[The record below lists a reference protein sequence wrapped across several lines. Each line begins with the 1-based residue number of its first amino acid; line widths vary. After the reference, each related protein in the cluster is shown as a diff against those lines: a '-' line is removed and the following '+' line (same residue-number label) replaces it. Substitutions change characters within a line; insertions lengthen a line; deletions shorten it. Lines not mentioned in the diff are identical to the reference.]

1 MAQSS
6 FALRIATLASCAVTF
21 GLAACSSDSLIPT
34 AAPSAS
40 ASRDAGGNP
49 NGGDG
54 SNGNNGNAFANGHVK
69 VCDVPPAGEAGCH
82 SWITVD
88 KGGQPLVTINP

>member
-6 FALRIATLASCAVTF
+6 FALRIATLASCAATF
-21 GLAACSSDSLIPT
+21 GLAACSTDSVIPT

-40 ASRDAGGNP
+40 ASRDAGGAP

-54 SNGNNGNAFANGHVK
+54 SNGNNGNAFALGHVK
-69 VCDVPPAGEAGCH
+69 VE
-82 SWITVD
+82 ITND
-88 KGGQPLVTINP
+88 C